1 MNYIEDCD
9 CPIECQKT
17 GFSYSTSFSQFPS
30 NYCAQQFH
38 DKYLSSLA
46 GNNSSVMDFNSY
58 YNYLKENELYMR
70 IYFEESTET
79 VVSQDPK
86 YQTSD
91 LISNLGGTIGLFTG
105 FSFLSL
111 IEIIEILANIGFI
124 LYENKRKKKIDP
136 ENNLKEENKD
146 LTEIN
151 KIIDKRLESLLK
163 LVLDLNENKIR
174 INKIDRVNEKENL
187 NLSQIIDNERSEME
201 RVLANMGYNLNENK
215 AIIKITKK

>member
-1 MNYIEDCD
+1 M
-9 CPIECQKT
+9 
-17 GFSYSTSFSQFPS
+17 
-30 NYCAQQFH
+30 
-38 DKYLSSLA
+38 
-46 GNNSSVMDFNSY
+46 
-58 YNYLKENELYMR
+58 
-70 IYFEESTET
+70 
-79 VVSQDPK
+79 
-86 YQTSD
+86 
-91 LISNLGGTIGLFTG
+91 
-105 FSFLSL
+105 
-111 IEIIEILANIGFI
+111 
-124 LYENKRKKKIDP
+124 
-136 ENNLKEENKD
+136 KEENKD